1 MLFYSPFWGNDG
13 RWLAWK
19 IQVSYDKHSKGS
31 ISIISL
37 IYSLLFCAASLP
49 ILCIIFYSK
58 SIALRAVTI
67 DHSRKYQKN
76 TTYHNAFCLSPN
88 YCISIVFSFSWGHF
102 NSQEKLKTKLMQHF
116 GVTNKEH
123 YGMLWYFWS
132 GQLIGLKVS
141 QTN

>member
-1 MLFYSPFWGNDG
+1 MLF
-13 RWLAWK
+13 
-19 IQVSYDKHSKGS
+19 VCH
-31 ISIISL
+31 
-37 IYSLLFCAASLP
+37 
-49 ILCIIFYSK
+49 
-58 SIALRAVTI
+58 
-67 DHSRKYQKN
+67 
-76 TTYHNAFCLSPN
+76 PN